1 MKKVFLFLAE
11 GLEEIE
17 AIAPIDILRRAEIP
31 TITVSI
37 TDKKEVMGAHG
48 ITVLSDQLFDETD
61 FTENAFLIL
70 PGGLNGMLNLKS
82 HRPLAELLQKQNEQQ
97 NKVAAICA
105 APSILG
111 ELGVLENR
119 EAICYPG
126 FEENLTGAK
135 ISSSSVVTDEN
146 ITTAKG
152 PGVAIDFALK
162 IVEIIKGKEVAD
174 KVAQDMIYTK

>member
-11 GLEEIE
+11 GFEEIE

-31 TITVSI
+31 TVTVSI
-37 TDKKEVMGAHG
+37 TEKREVVGAHG
-48 ITVLSDQLFDETD
+48 ITVLADQLFDETD
-61 FTENAFLIL
+61 FSESDFLIL

-82 HRPLAELLQKQNEQQ
+82 HRQLAKLLQQQ
-97 NKVAAICA
+97 NKQQNRVAAICA

-111 ELGVLENR
+111 ELGVLQNR

-126 FEENLTGAK
+126 FEENLKGAK

-152 PGVAIDFALK
+152 PGVAIDFSLK
-162 IVEIIKGKEVAD
+162 IVEILKGKEVAE
-174 KVAQDMIYTK
+174 KVASDMIYTK